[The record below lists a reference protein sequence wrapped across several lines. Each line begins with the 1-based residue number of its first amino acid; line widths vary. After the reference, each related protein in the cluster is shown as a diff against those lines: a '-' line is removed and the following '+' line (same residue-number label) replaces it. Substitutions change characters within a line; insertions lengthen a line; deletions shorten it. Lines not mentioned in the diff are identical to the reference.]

1 MDKLATRRVHMLARL
16 AFVWALLIVGRLI
29 QLQIVQHGEYQRL
42 AQQQQEKTVELQAAR
57 GPIVDRLGQRLA
69 MSLPVESVCVDPLKV
84 PDRAVASDILSRIL
98 DVDAGDLLHNLQW
111 AVDNRRGFLWVKRK
125 VTPEEAARLRDLKVE
140 WIEFRTESQRFYPNK
155 RLAAHV
161 IGGVDFSEK
170 GNGGV
175 EQTLNQELQGLDGEL
190 RVVSDVQKRGFDT
203 RVSSEPQAGQ
213 QIRLTIDSRI
223 QFVAER
229 ELKKAIEAHHS
240 KSGSIVAM
248 DPKTGDILA
257 LANYPT
263 YDPNEPPAGG
273 DLGARE
279 NLAVTAPI
287 EPGSVFKVITLSAAL
302 ETTRLRPETIIN
314 CGGGSINLFGRT
326 IHDHNSYASLS
337 MEDVLAR
344 SSNIGAINIGLTVGQ
359 NKMYE
364 YLRRFGFGKRT
375 GVPLPGESSGIVRP
389 LKRWEK
395 TSIGSVAMGHEVG
408 VTTLQ
413 LAQACS
419 VIANGG
425 FLVKPRLTLDT
436 PVAQPARVLKPE
448 TAFTMRRMMEGV
460 MIKPYGTGHKY
471 ARLLEYTSAGKTGT
485 AQIYNFRTH
494 QYTHMYN
501 ASFMGFAPVTNP
513 AIVVVVTVNGTE
525 GESGYGGPT
534 SGPAFRAVAAAALRM
549 MDVPKD
555 LPEAVPSQGVDQA
568 DQNDVSIADLG
579 SSIPPPLV
587 QAGDAVAADDRPVA
601 SANSAPDQRTFLA
614 KGVTEPSHDLAG
626 PRVPNFQG
634 KMMRDVIEQSAAL
647 GMPVE
652 FTGSGI
658 ARGQFPEPGAI
669 LPLGQSIRVQFGR

>member
-1 MDKLATRRVHMLARL
+1 MDKLATRRVYMLARL
-16 AFVWALLIVGRLI
+16 AFVWALLIAGRLI

-42 AQQQQEKTVELQAAR
+42 AQQQQEKIVGLQAAR

-84 PDRAVASDILSRIL
+84 PDRAVAAEILSKIL
-98 DVDAGDLLHNLQW
+98 DVDAKDLLRNLQW

-125 VTPEEAARLRDLKVE
+125 VTPEEAARLRDLKLE
-140 WIEFRTESQRFYPNK
+140 WVEFRTESQRFYPNK
-155 RLAAHV
+155 KLAAHI

-175 EQTLNQELQGLDGEL
+175 EQTLNEELQGLDGEL
-190 RVVSDVQKRGFDT
+190 RVTSDVQKRGFET
-203 RVSSEPQAGQ
+203 KVASEPQAGQ
-213 QIRLTIDSRI
+213 QIRLTLDSRI

-263 YDPNEPPAGG
+263 YDPNELPTDG
-273 DLGARE
+273 DLAARE

-302 ETTRLRPETIIN
+302 ETTHLRPETIIN
-314 CGGGSINLFGRT
+314 CGGGSITLFGRT
-326 IHDHNSYASLS
+326 IHDHNRYGSLS

-359 NKMYE
+359 TKMYE

-375 GVPLPGESSGIVRP
+375 GVPLPGESSGMVRP

-436 PVAQPARVLKPE
+436 PVAQPMRVLKPE

-485 AQIYNFRTH
+485 AQIYNYRTH

-513 AIVVVVTVNGTE
+513 RIVIVVTINGTE
-525 GESGYGGPT
+525 GTAGYGGPT
-534 SGPAFRAVAAAALRM
+534 SAPVFREVAAAGLRV

-555 LPEAVPSQGVDQA
+555 LPEMLPSEGGEQA
-568 DQNDVSIADLG
+568 DENDVAIANVG
-579 SSIPPPLV
+579 SSIPPSLV
-587 QAGDAVAADDRPVA
+587 QADDAIATDDRPVA
-601 SANSAPDQRTFLA
+601 SASNALDQRVLLA
-614 KGVTEPSHDLAG
+614 RNGSLQQALAG
-626 PRVPNFQG
+626 PRVPDFQG
-634 KMMRDVIEQSAAL
+634 KTVRSVIQQASAL
-647 GMPVE
+647 GIPVE
-652 FTGSGI
+652 FTGSGV
-658 ARGQFPEPGAI
+658 ARAQAPGPGAI
-669 LPLGQSIRVQFGR
+669 LPSGSWVRVQFGR